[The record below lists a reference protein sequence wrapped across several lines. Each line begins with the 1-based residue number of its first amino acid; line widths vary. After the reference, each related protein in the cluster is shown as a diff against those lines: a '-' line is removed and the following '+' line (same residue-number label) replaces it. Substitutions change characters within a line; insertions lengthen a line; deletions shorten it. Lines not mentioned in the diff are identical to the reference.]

1 MAAIAQGIAKVPGV
15 SLLQSLVGTLTTALD
30 KHTVP
35 HWVDYLNDK

>member
-15 SLLQSLVGTLTTALD
+15 SMLQALVGSLAAALD

-35 HWVDYLNDK
+35 HWVDFLNDK

>member
-1 MAAIAQGIAKVPGV
+1 MAAIAQGITKVPGV
-15 SLLQSLVGTLTTALD
+15 SLLKTLAVSLAAAMD